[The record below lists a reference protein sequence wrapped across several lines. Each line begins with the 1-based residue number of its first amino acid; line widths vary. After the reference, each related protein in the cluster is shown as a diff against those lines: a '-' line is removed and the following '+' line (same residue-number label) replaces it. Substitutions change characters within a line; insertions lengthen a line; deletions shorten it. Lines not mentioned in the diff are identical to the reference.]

1 MRFTFAH
8 LPLLLPL
15 MGGVEVTWVCRL
27 SCVWQTHNGKEFD
40 FVFEIEIEEG
50 KKAKVGV
57 NKDSNHYMVASDF
70 LDEHELDQN
79 YLETI
84 VTWLDEQ
91 MERVCPKNVG
101 PEKDLLDSD
110 PFNDGKVYRAGSAG
124 KNLNKQGS
132 EARTYYDPLT
142 GKRLGAGMGEDSESD
157 DDKPVAKRQP
167 PVTHIPS
174 NTLHSFAGAPKA
186 DSLIKK
192 LEELNAQIEG
202 AFKLSAAEFE
212 AVSHLCKALADAD
225 TAITDDKVD
234 LVVNKMLSWPTD
246 KILPALDIARALL
259 MRPSVVCFPSLTS
272 HSLSP
277 APPLAYAMSVRAG
290 VG

>member
-1 MRFTFAH
+1 M
-8 LPLLLPL
+8 
-15 MGGVEVTWVCRL
+15 
-27 SCVWQTHNGKEFD
+27 HNGKEYD

-110 PFNDGKVYRAGSAG
+110 PFNDGKVYRAGSAA

-132 EARTYYDPLT
+132 QTKTYYDPLT

-157 DDKPVAKRQP
+157 DDKPVAKKT

-192 LEELNAQIEG
+192 LEELNAQVDG
-202 AFKLSAAEFE
+202 VFKLSGSEVLEVSTLCNALVDPEAAI
-212 AVSHLCKALADAD
+212 S
-225 TAITDDKVD
+225 DDSVD
-234 LVVNKMLSWPTD
+234 LVVNKMLSWPSD

-259 MRPSVVCFPSLTS
+259 MRPSVVTLPPKVTSLL
-272 HSLSP
+272 HS
-277 APPLAYAMSVRAG
+277 M
-290 VG
+290 